1 MSPTLHAQI
10 LTLKKYQAWR
20 MGKDARTIG
29 EVGIKPAAVTS
40 ALNAV
45 IAIAENHLRDGVK
58 KVEAVGR
65 LCDLAHEAV
74 EFLDSLSDDPYVR
87 ALSLSLSK
95 AAADAGQPA
104 KNLSDSPGYGAE
116 GRLLLGGNRILEEWK
131 SHEQH

>member
-20 MGKDARTIG
+20 KGEDTRTMD
-29 EVGIKPAAVTS
+29 EAGIKPAAVTS

-58 KVEAVGR
+58 KAEAVGR

-74 EFLDSLSDDPYVR
+74 EVLDGLSDDPGVQS
-87 ALSLSLSK
+87 LSLRLSK

-104 KNLSDSPGYGAE
+104 NNLSDDSGYGAE

-131 SHEQH
+131 KS